1 MPTFKPKVNE
11 ASEFLE
17 ISSDFGDSREII
29 REAIS
34 NSFDAKA
41 TEIHISAVID
51 KSVGENELVITIFD
65 NGKGMGE
72 GELKYF
78 FGLGFT
84 NRVELN
90 GLGRKI
96 SDAIGEKG
104 HGTKIYFNSR
114 RVEVTTVR
122 NGKRLKASFDN
133 PKKELRQG
141 NVPEVKY
148 EVTSTDAHS
157 KTTVIVRGYNNN
169 HQTGF
174 SHEEIKDYIYWFT
187 RFGSFEKE
195 LDVPRNKNITIRVT
209 GLGWKDTEGE
219 LLEFGHRF
227 PAVVTDIRKLR
238 SSDKVSPLDYYV
250 AKWVFSNEPVL
261 GMPDA
266 HIDFVFY
273 IEGDKAKRVY
283 NHMIHEPYT
292 SWKDG
297 QYLVQERYG
306 LWLCKDY
313 IPIERRN
320 SWVAERSEWT
330 KYHAFVNCQEFR
342 LTANRGD
349 LGNTSP
355 QSMEAVEKTVR
366 ELFKTRI
373 WPTTQFQKYREEL
386 EREQWYRTT
395 QKEEMDFQRRRK
407 LTLEKKT
414 AKVNNIELYEP
425 RQESGVFS
433 LVLQLLTLKPDL
445 FGFKIIDY
453 DTSMGYDLLVT
464 TDYALDLNR
473 ASMKFVEI
481 KYELKRDFNH
491 SFKKLAMIICWDT
504 KLANED
510 GVQDMTGAKRTLK
523 ITPPE
528 EGEKETYTKY
538 MLVSAT
544 ESHNIEVIV
553 IKDFLCERLGLEFR
567 PRRK

>member
-1 MPTFKPKVNE
+1 
-11 ASEFLE
+11 
-17 ISSDFGDSREII
+17 
-29 REAIS
+29 
-34 NSFDAKA
+34 
-41 TEIHISAVID
+41 
-51 KSVGENELVITIFD
+51 
-65 NGKGMGE
+65 
-72 GELKYF
+72 
-78 FGLGFT
+78 
-84 NRVELN
+84 
-90 GLGRKI
+90 
-96 SDAIGEKG
+96 
-104 HGTKIYFNSR
+104 
-114 RVEVTTVR
+114 
-122 NGKRLKASFDN
+122 
-133 PKKELRQG
+133 
-141 NVPEVKY
+141 
-148 EVTSTDAHS
+148 
-157 KTTVIVRGYNNN
+157 
-169 HQTGF
+169 
-174 SHEEIKDYIYWFT
+174 
-187 RFGSFEKE
+187 
-195 LDVPRNKNITIRVT
+195 
-209 GLGWKDTEGE
+209 
-219 LLEFGHRF
+219 
-227 PAVVTDIRKLR
+227 
-238 SSDKVSPLDYYV
+238 
-250 AKWVFSNEPVL
+250 
-261 GMPDA
+261 
-266 HIDFVFY
+266 
-273 IEGDKAKRVY
+273 
-283 NHMIHEPYT
+283 MIHEPYT

-349 LGNTSP
+349 LGNTSS
-355 QSMEAVEKTVR
+355 QLMEAVEKTVR

-491 SFKKLAMIICWDT
+491 SFKKLAMVICWDT

-544 ESHNIEVIV
+544 ESHNIEVVV

>member
-1 MPTFKPKVNE
+1 
-11 ASEFLE
+11 
-17 ISSDFGDSREII
+17 
-29 REAIS
+29 
-34 NSFDAKA
+34 
-41 TEIHISAVID
+41 
-51 KSVGENELVITIFD
+51 
-65 NGKGMGE
+65 
-72 GELKYF
+72 
-78 FGLGFT
+78 
-84 NRVELN
+84 
-90 GLGRKI
+90 
-96 SDAIGEKG
+96 
-104 HGTKIYFNSR
+104 
-114 RVEVTTVR
+114 
-122 NGKRLKASFDN
+122 
-133 PKKELRQG
+133 
-141 NVPEVKY
+141 
-148 EVTSTDAHS
+148 
-157 KTTVIVRGYNNN
+157 
-169 HQTGF
+169 
-174 SHEEIKDYIYWFT
+174 
-187 RFGSFEKE
+187 
-195 LDVPRNKNITIRVT
+195 
-209 GLGWKDTEGE
+209 
-219 LLEFGHRF
+219 
-227 PAVVTDIRKLR
+227 
-238 SSDKVSPLDYYV
+238 
-250 AKWVFSNEPVL
+250 
-261 GMPDA
+261 
-266 HIDFVFY
+266 
-273 IEGDKAKRVY
+273 
-283 NHMIHEPYT
+283 
-292 SWKDG
+292 
-297 QYLVQERYG
+297 
-306 LWLCKDY
+306 
-313 IPIERRN
+313 
-320 SWVAERSEWT
+320 
-330 KYHAFVNCQEFR
+330 
-342 LTANRGD
+342 
-349 LGNTSP
+349 
-355 QSMEAVEKTVR
+355 MEAVEKTVR

-491 SFKKLAMIICWDT
+491 SFKKLAMVICWDT